1 MILYNPHK
9 NKTTQIQV
17 KYILSKNMPTNE
29 KYDLNTITC
38 NIIKTD

>member
-1 MILYNPHK
+1 MILYNPLK

-17 KYILSKNMPTNE
+17 KCILSKNMPTNE
-29 KYDLNTITC
+29 KYDPNTVTC